1 MRKYVTRFLAVT
13 LAAAIALPVI
23 NVGSAS
29 AASPT
34 SSEFS
39 SRARIYRHHH
49 GNAAALGAVATI
61 FGTVAAL
68 AAASQYRDRHYYEPY
83 GYYQPYGAYGYPYGG
98 YYNYR

>member
-23 NVGSAS
+23 SVGSAS

-34 SSEFS
+34 EFS